1 LGANW
6 GRAILA
12 SGCMLVFTLGGCGTY
27 VPDLQEWPNNN
38 YVGSVLLIHA
48 IVRSVECSLKH
59 AVTNVVNADVT
70 QAPLRASHRAYT
82 DFLNDWGAEVA
93 FTFTIVEKSGANP
106 GAVWKPVTPL
116 TSVFTLGGDA
126 TLSANATRIEK
137 LNFFYRVKDLYL
149 RPGQN
154 CDASREDPSG
164 SLLIRNDL
172 KIGEILDSRI
182 LPASTGIATTP
193 NTNNTSSGDKNV
205 LSQEITFEVLTSG
218 DLTPTWIL
226 TQATVN
232 ATGNFLSASRDRTH
246 DLIITFGPLDKANGG
261 RSLIAI
267 AEQSHMSSQIS
278 GGVWTNI
285 RPQLLLR

>member
-70 QAPLRASHRAYT
+70 QAPLHASHRAYT

-116 TSVFTLGGDA
+116 TSVFTWA
-126 TLSANATRIEK
+126 ATR
-137 LNFFYRVKDLYL
+137 LCPRTQ
-149 RPGQN
+149 PG
-154 CDASREDPSG
+154 SRS
-164 SLLIRNDL
+164 S
-172 KIGEILDSRI
+172 
-182 LPASTGIATTP
+182 
-193 NTNNTSSGDKNV
+193 TSSIG
-205 LSQEITFEVLTSG
+205 SRTSISVQG
-218 DLTPTWIL
+218 R
-226 TQATVN
+226 TVMP
-232 ATGNFLSASRDRTH
+232 AAKIPAVRC
-246 DLIITFGPLDKANGG
+246 
-261 RSLIAI
+261 
-267 AEQSHMSSQIS
+267 
-278 GGVWTNI
+278 
-285 RPQLLLR
+285 